1 MTLQTELVGEPAQ
14 LVTLID
20 FRGRVLQRWTSPD
33 SVENPDQIRRWHG
46 DIEAQVRTKLSRV
59 AARTTEAESRWAEK
73 RFGAHLFV
81 EAMRAYAH
89 RDLATALALI
99 EACAG
104 LLPDDQRVRTA
115 RARFIAASEVRGRK
129 SSGR

>member
-1 MTLQTELVGEPAQ
+1 MTLQTELVGAPAQ

-33 SVENPDQIRRWHG
+33 PVADPDQIRRWHG
-46 DIEAQVRTKLSRV
+46 DIEAQVRAKLSRV
-59 AARTTEAESRWAEK
+59 AARPTKTDTRWAEK
-73 RFGAHLFV
+73 RFGAHLFM

-104 LLPDDQRVRTA
+104 LLPDDPRVHTA
-115 RARFIAASEVRGRK
+115 RARFVAARDVRRA
-129 SSGR
+129 RD